1 MMCVRDNLLTL
12 FKSFLIL
19 FSAGILLAC
28 APCDDNK
35 DLLTIPVK
43 NSMPVIDD
51 DLQIYREQLQK
62 LSGTGNVTQ
71 IVSGLLGGK
80 YASAKSSAS
89 FVERNVDGGQS
100 MYSVVLVYDNVPD
113 DDSSSGYRYDIKLN
127 ANNDKLEI
135 VSMKESW
142 RCWPDRGHR
151 DFSTEPC
158 E

>member
-1 MMCVRDNLLTL
+1 MMRMRNDLVALI
-12 FKSFLIL
+12 KSFLIL
-19 FSAGILLAC
+19 FGAGFLLAC
-28 APCDDNK
+28 APCNDNK

-43 NSMPVIDD
+43 SSMSVVGD
-51 DLQIYREQLQK
+51 DLQSYREQLQK
-62 LSGTGNVTQ
+62 LSGTGNMTQ
-71 IVSGLLGGK
+71 IVSGMVGGK
-80 YASAKSSAS
+80 YANAKSSAS
-89 FVERNVDGGQS
+89 LVEKNMDGGQS
-100 MYSVVLVYDNVPD
+100 VYGVVLVFDDVPD

-127 ANNDKLEI
+127 ESNDKLEI